1 LQNSNFDLFSM
12 KDKVVIV
19 TGGSGL
25 IGRCL
30 CRSFGQ
36 AGAIVIVADIDRRS
50 ATDFASELQQS
61 GILAESVDFDITS
74 ETSID
79 MALAFLIDKYGKI
92 DVLVNNAYPRTK
104 DWGNHF
110 EEILFDSWQKNVD
123 FHLNGYFLCTQKVVK
138 FMKEQKSG
146 CIINMASIYGVVGP
160 TFDIYEGTTMTMPA
174 AYSAIKGGII
184 NLTRYLA
191 AYLGKDHIR
200 VNAVCPGGIF
210 DGQDPLFVDKYA
222 KHTPLRR
229 MAQPEEIAGPVVFL
243 ASDAASFI
251 TGNILMVDGG
261 WTAV

>member
-1 LQNSNFDLFSM
+1 
-12 KDKVVIV
+12 
-19 TGGSGL
+19 
-25 IGRCL
+25 
-30 CRSFGQ
+30 
-36 AGAIVIVADIDRRS
+36 
-50 ATDFASELQQS
+50 
-61 GILAESVDFDITS
+61 
-74 ETSID
+74 
-79 MALAFLIDKYGKI
+79 
-92 DVLVNNAYPRTK
+92 
-104 DWGNHF
+104 
-110 EEILFDSWQKNVD
+110 
-123 FHLNGYFLCTQKVVK
+123 
-138 FMKEQKSG
+138 
-146 CIINMASIYGVVGP
+146 
-160 TFDIYEGTTMTMPA
+160 MPA